1 MLILRLQEVK
11 KVFGYRSNASVYT
24 AIRSGLF
31 PRGVAIG
38 QRAKGW
44 PDYEVNA
51 IVESRVAGA
60 TDDELRELVRQ
71 LEFKRTELKAVI

>member
-11 KVFGYRSNASVYT
+11 KVFGYRSNASVYK

-31 PRGVAIG
+31 TRGVAIG

-60 TDDELRELVRQ
+60 TDDELKELVRR
-71 LEFKRTELKAVI
+71 LECKRTELKVVI

>member
-71 LEFKRTELKAVI
+71 LEFKRTELKAVM

>member
-1 MLILRLQEVK
+1 MLILRLPEVK
-11 KVFGYRSNASVYT
+11 RVFGYRSNASVYT

-44 PDYEVNA
+44 PDYEVTA
-51 IVESRVAGA
+51 IVESRIAGA
-60 TDDELRELVRQ
+60 TDHELRELVRR
-71 LEFKRTELKAVI
+71 LEQKRSELMAVI